1 MSEILIIFTTV
12 FLAELGDK
20 TQLATILFAA
30 DRDSSPLLVF
40 LAAAGALVCS
50 TALAVALGVAAER
63 WLAMLPLKLLAG
75 GGFVAIGLWTMW
87 DHFQTAPAA

>member
-12 FLAELGDK
+12 LLAELGDK
-20 TQLATILFAA
+20 TQLATLFFASG
-30 DRDSSPLLVF
+30 RETPPLMVF
-40 LAAAGALVCS
+40 AAAAGALVLS

-63 WLAMLPLKLLAG
+63 WLTMLPLKLLAG
-75 GGFVAIGLWTMW
+75 LGFVAIGLWTLW

>member
-1 MSEILIIFTTV
+1 MSEVLIIFTTV

-30 DRDSSPLLVF
+30 ERQSSPLLVF
-40 LAAAGALVCS
+40 LAAAAALVCS

-63 WLAMLPLKLLAG
+63 WLTMLPLKLLAG
-75 GGFVAIGLWTMW
+75 LGFVAIGLWTLW
-87 DHFQTAPAA
+87 DHFQAAPAA